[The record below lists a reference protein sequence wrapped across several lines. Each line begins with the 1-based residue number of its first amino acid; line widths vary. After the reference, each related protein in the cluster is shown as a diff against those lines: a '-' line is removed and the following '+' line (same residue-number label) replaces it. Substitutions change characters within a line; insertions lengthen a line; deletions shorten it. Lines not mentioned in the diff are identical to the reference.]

1 MKTRYIDLI
10 DQTFDFPQEEFQLK
24 NDSLSFHGIDLM
36 QLIRQYGSPL
46 TFCYLPQISNN
57 INKAKKWFDD
67 AIKKLN
73 YKGTYNYCYCTKSSH
88 FSYILDEVLKN
99 DVHLETSSAFD
110 INIVENLIATGRI
123 DDSHY
128 IICNGL
134 KEQDYVNNIA
144 RLINTGHRRTIPVI
158 DSVEEL
164 SLLEAAIDQP
174 LKLGLRVASEEV
186 PEVDFYT
193 SRLGIGH
200 GDIVPFFQQMV
211 QPNPKYELR
220 MLHFFIN
227 TGIRDSAYYWNE
239 FTKCVDIYIA
249 LKKQCPELDCLN
261 IGGGFPIKDSLA
273 FDFDYAGIAEEILSR
288 IKASCDREN
297 VAVPHVF
304 TEFGSFT
311 VGESSGIIYSVL
323 RQKQQND
330 KEKWYMINSS
340 FITTLPDTW
349 AIRKRFLMLPI
360 NHWHEEYQKVL
371 LGGITC
377 DGDDYYNCE
386 QHNNSIYLP
395 KFKRSQPLHIG
406 FFNTGAYQDA
416 IGGYGGIQHC
426 LIPKPKKVIIS
437 KDSEGNLVSE
447 VFSNQQNYRQVL
459 ELLGYETQSMNG
471 HANAAVR
478 DFAAEVKSGS

>member
-1 MKTRYIDLI
+1 MKARYIDLI
-10 DQTFDFPQEEFQLK
+10 DQTFDFPQHEFKLK
-24 NDSLSFHGIDLM
+24 NDNLIFHGIDLM
-36 QLIRQYGSPL
+36 ALIRQYGSPL
-46 TFCYLPQISNN
+46 KFCYLPQISNN
-57 INKAKKWFDD
+57 INKAKNWFEE
-67 AIKKLN
+67 AIGKLN
-73 YKGTYNYCYCTKSSH
+73 YSGTYNYCYCTKSSH
-88 FSYILDEVLKN
+88 FSYVLDEVLKN
-99 DVHLETSSAFD
+99 NVHIETSSSFD
-110 INIVENLIATGRI
+110 INIVESLKDTGKI
-123 DDSHY
+123 DDCHY

-134 KEQDYVNNIA
+134 KEREYVKNIG
-144 RLINTGHRRTIPVI
+144 RLINNGHRRTIPVI
-158 DSVEEL
+158 DSIEEL
-164 SLLEAAIDQP
+164 ALLDEAVDYP
-174 LKLGLRVASEEV
+174 MKLGLRIASEEV

-200 GDIVPFFQQMV
+200 KDIISFYRQKVR
-211 QPNPKYELR
+211 PNSKYELR

-227 TGIRDSAYYWNE
+227 TGIRDTAYYWNE
-239 FTKCVDIYIA
+239 LTKCVDIYIA
-249 LKKQCPELDCLN
+249 LKKECPELDCLN

-273 FDFDYAGIAEEILSR
+273 FDYDYKGIVEEILTR
-288 IKASCDREN
+288 IKTNCDREN
-297 VAVPHVF
+297 VPVPHIF

-360 NHWHEEYQKVL
+360 NHWHEEYEKVL

-377 DGDDYYNCE
+377 DSDDYYNCE

-426 LIPKPKKVIIS
+426 LIPKPKKVIIN
-437 KDSEGNLVSE
+437 KDAEGKLVTQ

-459 ELLGYETQSMNG
+459 DLLGYQANGMNG
-471 HANAAVR
+471 HKRGTPEFQSINGFER
-478 DFAAEVKSGS
+478 H

>member
-1 MKTRYIDLI
+1 MKNRYIDLI
-10 DQTFDFPQEEFQLK
+10 DQTFDFPQQEFKLK
-24 NDSLSFHGIDLM
+24 GDNLFFHNIDLM
-36 QLIRQYGSPL
+36 QLIREYGSPL
-46 TFCYLPQISNN
+46 KFCYLPQISCN
-57 INKAKKWFDD
+57 INKAKRWFGRAMDR
-67 AIKKLN
+67 LN
-73 YKGTYNYCYCTKSSH
+73 YQGNYNYCYCTKSSH
-88 FSYILDEVLKN
+88 FSYVLDEVLKN
-99 DVHLETSSAFD
+99 NVHLETSSPFD
-110 INIVENLIATGRI
+110 INIVENLKAKGKI
-123 DDSHY
+123 DDDNY

-134 KEQDYVNNIA
+134 KEQEYVKNIA
-144 RLINTGHRRTIPVI
+144 RLIREGHTNTIPVI
-158 DSVEEL
+158 DSFEEL
-164 SLLEAAIDQP
+164 DLLDKAIDQP
-174 LKLGLRVASEEV
+174 MNLGLRIASEEV

-200 GDIVPFFQQMV
+200 GDILPFFRQMV
-211 QPNPKYELR
+211 KPNKKYKLR

-239 FTKCVDIYIA
+239 LTKCVDIYIA
-249 LKKQCPELDCLN
+249 LRKECPELNSLN

-273 FDFDYAGIAEEILSR
+273 FDYDYEGIVEEILSR
-288 IKASCDREN
+288 IKCSCDNEN
-297 VAVPHVF
+297 VPEPHIF

-311 VGESSGIIYSVL
+311 VGESSGIIYSIL

-360 NHWHEEYQKVL
+360 NNWHEEYEKVL

-377 DGDDYYNCE
+377 DSDDYYNCE

-395 KFKRSQPLHIG
+395 KFAHSKPLYIG

-426 LIPKPKKVIIS
+426 LIPKPKKVII
-437 KDSEGNLVSE
+437 DRDEEGRLISRL
-447 VFSNQQNYRQVL
+447 FSNQQHHREVL
-459 ELLGYETQSMNG
+459 ALLGFNERETING
-471 HANAAVR
+471 HQYANNGFTRAIH
-478 DFAAEVKSGS
+478 K